1 MPSVLSDE
9 DKETVKRQ
17 VPKASNKI
25 QAVAIAKLYIA
36 YPNRN
41 KWTYTGLQGA
51 VVLANDLVGNA
62 YWLKLVDTSNLGVI
76 WDQEIYDSWSYN
88 QDRTFFHSFELEE
101 CLAGLSFVDE
111 KEAKTFL
118 KKMNDREKNAS
129 KATKANPFGGA
140 TQQNLGGSFR
150 HGLLGGFF
158 GGHKNTPA
166 PSVQPTP
173 PESPS
178 HTQSAIQSN
187 PTSVE
192 NTSVIRS
199 EFAALDSI
207 DPNWRET
214 WGEDLKQM
222 GITDDLI
229 RDQQDFIA
237 EYIKSQQ
244 ATQENSTPRK
254 DESQKSRSLPPPP
267 PVNDSPSR
275 RGRVPPAPPPARR
288 SATKVEPHREPTPP
302 RDLSPV
308 GTSHSRYAAPPPLP
322 DAGKFTCL
330 NNNSS
335 VRKQA
340 PSLPVPRP
348 PKVPLVER
356 ESKDHASKFGVPP
369 PFTGERNNN
378 VLQIRN
384 RTVYTMQGHEK
395 LPIETQSSDNHV
407 LTLDQFS
414 SEKVI
419 PPPLPPK
426 IMNAPSPSVISMI
439 PNSRREN
446 NSRTQPQQLTPSSGP
461 QTIVQPPIL
470 KSMRPSIPP
479 PPPPAMSRP
488 GGPIAS
494 LYLTE
499 PPKRDGF
506 SAPLPPPPPPLNSTS
521 NVASYSTPPAPPRPP
536 PTATSN
542 LTLTST
548 PLAPPPPPPTATS
561 NLTLTST
568 PPAPPPPPPPATS
581 GLTLT
586 STPPA
591 PPPPPPPATSGLTS
605 ASTPPAPPP
614 PPPPATSGLT
624 SASTPPAPPPPPPP
638 ATSGLTLAST
648 PPAPP
653 PPPPI
658 PVIQTTPNRDSG
670 YASGTSTLTKPGAD
684 RTDLLAGIQKAG
696 GIGALKKVDRSK
708 IRDRSDAMVP
718 GTTESGIDKSKSAE
732 SGSDTGLAGV
742 LAAALNKRK
751 KKVSASGKS
760 RLNNIENY
768 KN

>member
-36 YPNRN
+36 YPNRS

-140 TQQNLGGSFR
+140 TQQSLGGSFR

-178 HTQSAIQSN
+178 HTQSPIQNN

-192 NTSVIRS
+192 DTKVTRS

-267 PVNDSPSR
+267 PPVHDSPSR

-308 GTSHSRYAAPPPLP
+308 GVSHSRYAAPPPLP

-335 VRKQA
+335 LRKQA

-348 PKVPLVER
+348 PKTLLVER

-369 PFTGERNNN
+369 PFTGERNNG
-378 VLQIRN
+378 VLPTRN
-384 RTVYTMQGHEK
+384 RTVYMTQGHEK
-395 LPIETQSSDNHV
+395 LPIETQAYDNHA

-414 SEKVI
+414 SERVI

-426 IMNAPSPSVISMI
+426 IMNAPSPSVTSII

-446 NSRTQPQQLTPSSGP
+446 NSKTQPQQLTPASAP

-470 KSMRPSIPP
+470 KSTRPSIPP

-488 GGPIAS
+488 GGPKAS
-494 LYLTE
+494 LHLTE

-506 SAPLPPPPPPLNSTS
+506 SAPLPPPQPPLNSTS
-521 NVASYSTPPAPPRPP
+521 NVASYSTPPAPP
-536 PTATSN
+536 
-542 LTLTST
+542 
-548 PLAPPPPPPTATS
+548 
-561 NLTLTST
+561 
-568 PPAPPPPPPPATS
+568 PPPPPATS
-581 GLTLT
+581 GLTL
-586 STPPA
+586 
-591 PPPPPPPATSGLTS
+591 
-605 ASTPPAPPP
+605 
-614 PPPPATSGLT
+614 
-624 SASTPPAPPPPPPP
+624 ASTPPAPPPPPPP

-653 PPPPI
+653 PPPPPATSGLTLASTSPAPPPPPPPATSGLTLASIPPAPPPPPAPPI
-658 PVIQTTPNRDSG
+658 PVIQPIPNRDSG
-670 YASGTSTLTKPGAD
+670 YASGTSTLTKPSAD

-718 GTTESGIDKSKSAE
+718 GTTESGIDNSKLAE

-760 RLNNIENY
+760 HLNNIESY
-768 KN
+768 KY